1 MTVQEYLDSLQPD
14 RATIISKL
22 HQFIVEHDKKVKVS
36 VGRMMGKEML
46 IYNSVPDG
54 IFKYALSSVKTHMS
68 FHSMVMY
75 CSSQRF
81 CGTGLREK
89 YQKLLPKAKF
99 QKGCVNFNNAAQM
112 PIDVVEEFIKESA
125 MQEYPPAI
133 YKERMLK
140 DKVRRRAV
148 KAKKAE

>member
-14 RATIISKL
+14 RETIISRL
-22 HQFIVEHDKKVKVS
+22 HQLIMEHDKNVKVS

-46 IYNSVPDG
+46 VYNMPDG

-75 CSSQRF
+75 GSSERF

-89 YQKLLPKAKF
+89 YEKLLSKAKF
-99 QKGCVNFNNAAQM
+99 QKGCINFKNAAQM
-112 PIDVVEEFIKESA
+112 PLDIVEEFVKESA

-140 DKVRRRAV
+140 DQVKRRAA
-148 KAKKAE
+148 KAKKAQE